1 MSHQRKVKLW
11 DVGTLNT
18 DNDFTKDGG
27 EKVSVH
33 MAWVGFL
40 APPPMSSVALD
51 EMFNL
56 FEESL
61 SSPMQVEIK
70 LPGRVILKR
79 GDNEGHAA

>member
-33 MAWVGFL
+33 TAWVGFL
-40 APPPMSSVALD
+40 APPQMSSVALD

-61 SSPMQVEIK
+61 SSHMQVEIMK
-70 LPGRVILKR
+70 TPWQSYFKERR
-79 GDNEGHAA
+79 